1 VKKRI
6 IKHCFLFALFTILF
20 LWACASD
27 EHKNVPHSAVND
39 EKQPV
44 TVGLYPLNPF
54 DSVYLAMLKD
64 EVEHFYGYK
73 TLIMQGSKL
82 PKSAY
87 YAPRNR
93 YRADSLLDYL
103 LGVRPATVDYLVGL
117 TQKDISCTSD
127 PYPDW
132 GVFGLGFMPGKSCVI
147 STFRL
152 RKGAKS
158 EAHFRERLSKV
169 VLHEL
174 GHNFGLGHCPNT
186 TCFMHDAEGTI
197 KSVDREQKNLCSGC
211 KQRLIKLMQ

>member
-1 VKKRI
+1 MRRLNRSV
-6 IKHCFLFALFTILF
+6 LFALFTILF

-27 EHKNVPHSAVND
+27 ENQLPGDPVLSAEV
-39 EKQPV
+39 KRV
-44 TVGLYPLNPF
+44 TIGLYPLGSF
-54 DSVYLAMLKD
+54 DSTYLGMLKA
-64 EVEHFYGYK
+64 EVEHFYGYNAVV
-73 TLIMQGSKL
+73 MQGSKL

-87 YAPRNR
+87 YALRNR
-93 YRADSLLDYL
+93 YRADTLLNYL

-132 GVFGLGFMPGKSCVI
+132 GVFGLGFMPGRSCVI

-158 EAHFRERLSKV
+158 ETHFRERLSKV

-186 TCFMHDAEGTI
+186 FCFMHDAEGTI
-197 KSVDREQKNLCSGC
+197 KSVDREQKNLCAGC
-211 KQRLIKLMQ
+211 KQRMEKLMK